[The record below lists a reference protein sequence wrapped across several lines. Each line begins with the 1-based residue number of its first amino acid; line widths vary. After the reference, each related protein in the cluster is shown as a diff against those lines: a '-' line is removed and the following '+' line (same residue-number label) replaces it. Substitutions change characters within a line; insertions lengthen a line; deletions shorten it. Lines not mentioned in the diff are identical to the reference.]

1 MLDTILTPLNRVIP
15 ILVRKNRK
23 SVHLQAEKEGN
34 LRKIEQWRLKLD
46 SVDEEVD
53 GIVLQNAEKE
63 RQEVEEV
70 MKQEEKAKVFKSTK
84 RSKQSF
90 PA

>member
-1 MLDTILTPLNRVIP
+1 M
-15 ILVRKNRK
+15 
-23 SVHLQAEKEGN
+23 
-34 LRKIEQWRLKLD
+34 KLD

-70 MKQEEKAKVFKSTK
+70 MKQDEKAKVFQSTK
-84 RSKQSF
+84 HTKPPQSIPRFPLHKQTF
-90 PA
+90 ETEATALC